1 MLALKLGQ
9 SLSSSSG
16 PSGDWSPTDE
26 SSLEAWYQNAVGI
39 TLNGSDVSQ
48 WADSSTN
55 SRNMVQATATEQPSY
70 SAGALTFV
78 AADSN
83 NLQTTGQISLS
94 GDFTIGI
101 RVYMQA
107 TGGVLLADN
116 TIANEFFKVTST
128 TRIAIRI
135 DGVTKQVDLDSGTFL
150 SDTYL
155 VITRA
160 SDVISLYFGGV
171 LQSDTETHTGTADI
185 DAIGVRETDTNPLS
199 AIIEEVQ
206 IFSSSNATLIANVN
220 TRLASL

>member
-9 SLSSSSG
+9 SLSSTYS

-26 SSLEAWYQNAVGI
+26 SSLEAWYQYQEGI

-55 SRNMVQATATEQPSY
+55 SRDMVQATATEQPAY
-70 SAGALTFV
+70 DDGALTFV

-83 NLQTTGQISLS
+83 NLQTTGQMTLS

-101 RVYMQA
+101 RIHMQA
-107 TGGVLLADN
+107 TGGVLIADN
-116 TIANEFFKVTST
+116 TLSEEFFKVAST
-128 TRIAIRI
+128 TRLNIRI
-135 DGVTKQVDLDSGTFL
+135 DGTTKQIDLDSGTFL

-155 VITRA
+155 LITRA

-171 LQSDTETHTGTADI
+171 LQSDTETHPGTADI
-185 DAIGVRETDTNPLS
+185 DAIGVRKTDTNPLS
-199 AIIEEVQ
+199 AIVKEVQ
-206 IFSSSNATLIANVN
+206 IFSASNATLIANVN